1 MLSVNQR
8 RWRKS
13 TGIESSEAEIK
24 TVSVHMHDYFVANFV
39 PSLAV
44 EEFSQSYGN
53 EYGVLC

>member
-13 TGIESSEAEIK
+13 TGIKSYGADIK
-24 TVSVHMHDYFVANFV
+24 TVSVHMYNYFVANFV

-44 EEFSQSYGN
+44 KDFSRSYRN
-53 EYGVLC
+53 